1 MAGQIPRLQGKIQ
14 SQVRNENGLTS
25 GIHKLTG
32 KQTGKKKV
40 KAIARALQKATRSP
54 YTPSS
59 HPRTP
64 SGLPTDRTTL
74 QQTTP
79 NCPASFPLS
88 DKRRNSTDHAQQNHN
103 SPTPAKTGN
112 PASSV
117 PRSTP
122 VPRSERQPLH
132 SPGSRFSAAP
142 VGSYGSIVATPPQQ
156 ASAASDMASLELPGP
171 AIDPGDDTHEHDD
184 NRKIG
189 SSHSN
194 HSVRIESPQVSPRQP
209 NPGSADGKSSTTK
222 NRPHSSSDAGA
233 KRKSQLLKLVFPG
246 QDWDSGPEKHA
257 QAEATS
263 ESERR
268 QDEFFVFLDDE
279 LAKIE
284 SFYRMKEEESSRRL
298 QMLRRQLHMMRD
310 QRIQEVMAGAKKIAK
325 KHDGKMGALKPGGL
339 AGFKGNR
346 LKDVFTGRNRFGEN
360 TEALE
365 GMATTPGT
373 LQSRDPETVTRQ
385 RDFSRRP
392 DEDDSPNADVSYR
405 SAKRKLKYALQ
416 EFYRGLELLKG
427 YAYLNRTAFRKI
439 NKKYDKTV
447 QARPTLRY
455 ISENVNKAWFVRS
468 EVTENLM
475 VATED
480 LYARYFERGNRKLAI
495 SKLRRTDKK
504 AGDYSSNTFRSGLL
518 LMAGLL
524 FGIQSLIYVGQHM
537 KSDDV
542 TFRVQTSYLLQ
553 VSIPSPIPVFGTQLM

>member
-1 MAGQIPRLQGKIQ
+1 MK
-14 SQVRNENGLTS
+14 NGLTS
-25 GIHKLTG
+25 GIHKLIG

-59 HPRTP
+59 HPRPP
-64 SGLPTDRTTL
+64 SGLPTDQTTL

-79 NCPASFPLS
+79 NRPASFPSS

-132 SPGSRFSAAP
+132 SPGSRFSAVPA
-142 VGSYGSIVATPPQQ
+142 GRYGSIVATPPQQ
-156 ASAASDMASLELPGP
+156 ASTAASDMASLELPDP
-171 AIDPGDDTHEHDD
+171 AIDPGDDTREHDD
-184 NRKIG
+184 NRKIHN
-189 SSHSN
+189 SHSN
-194 HSVRIESPQVSPRQP
+194 PSVRIESPQVSPRQP

-222 NRPHSSSDAGA
+222 NRTHSSSDAGA

-246 QDWDSGPEKHA
+246 QDWDSGQEKHA

-268 QDEFFVFLDDE
+268 QDEFYAFLDDE
-279 LAKIE
+279 LSKIE
-284 SFYRMKEEESSRRL
+284 SFYRLKEEESSRRL

-325 KHDGKMGALKPGGL
+325 KHDGKKGALNPGGL
-339 AGFKGNR
+339 AGFNGNR
-346 LKDVFTGRNRFGEN
+346 LKDVITGRNRFGKN
-360 TEALE
+360 TEALAE
-365 GMATTPGT
+365 MATTPGT
-373 LQSRDPETVTRQ
+373 LQGRDPETVTRR

-455 ISENVNKAWFVRS
+455 MSEKLNKAWFVQS

-518 LMAGLL
+518 LIAGLL
-524 FGIQSLIYVGQHM
+524 FGIQSLVYVGQHM
-537 KSDDV
+537 KSDDA
-542 TFRVQTSYLLQ
+542 TFRVHTSYLLQ
-553 VSIPSPIPVFGTQLM
+553 VGSPSPIPFSGTQLMW